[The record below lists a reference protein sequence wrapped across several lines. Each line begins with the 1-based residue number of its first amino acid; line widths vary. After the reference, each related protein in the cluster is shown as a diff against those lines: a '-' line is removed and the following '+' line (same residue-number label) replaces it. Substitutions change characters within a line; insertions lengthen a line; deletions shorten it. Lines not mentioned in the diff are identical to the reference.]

1 MLAHKKINNGPT
13 DLLTTYD
20 KTGGSAVSIRLGYSM
35 SGSTTY
41 SSYFTMKSGQ
51 SAAKSWK
58 KSGNYMCYSSVGVL
72 NYSGGTYQTPTAH
85 C

>member
-1 MLAHKKINNGPT
+1 
-13 DLLTTYD
+13 
-20 KTGGSAVSIRLGYSM
+20 M

-41 SSYFTMKSGQ
+41 SSYFTTLSGQTVSKHWQKSG
-51 SAAKSWK
+51 S
-58 KSGNYMCYSSVGVL
+58 YMCSDSVGVL